1 MAGVDGAASLKKCWN
16 NSRIRGLPSLIIKII
31 IYGHTLNIRAKGI
44 LVMSESNQEYIII
57 SAARENNLKN
67 VSLRIPKRK
76 ITIFTGV
83 SGSGKSSI
91 VFDTIA
97 AESTRLLNENFS
109 MFVRNFLPR
118 YPQPDADAIENL
130 SMAVIVDQKR
140 LGGGSHSTMGT
151 ITDISPILRLLFSRV
166 GQPYIGQAHMFSFN
180 DPQGMC
186 PECNGIGRR
195 LGVDISKAV
204 DMSKSLNEGA
214 IMLPDYSVNGWDW
227 NIIVQTG
234 SFDPDKELSEYSD
247 EELEQLLYGKAR
259 KVKMDFAGK
268 STNIT
273 VEGVIEK
280 FTNKYIKQDVK
291 TKSERTQK
299 AVAPFITEGS
309 CSSCHGA
316 RLSQAALSCKVNGF
330 NIAEM
335 SSMEVGQLIR
345 VIREINAPVAA
356 PVVKSLT
363 ERLQHLV
370 DIGLDYLTL
379 DRETDTL
386 SGGES
391 QRVKMVKHLS
401 GSLVDVTYIFD
412 EPSIGLHP
420 RDVHRLNELL
430 QKLRDKGNTVIVVE
444 HDPDV
449 IKVADHIVDVGP
461 YAGSRGGTVVYEGS
475 YHGLLEA
482 GTLTGTHMKRPLQLK
497 HDCRQPSGKLSIKDA
512 TLHNLQNVSVDIPT
526 GVLTVVTGVAGSGKS
541 TLINEVFLSQH
552 PDAIVIDQS
561 AVGVST
567 RSNPATYT
575 GIMDDVRKAF
585 ASANKVSQSLFSFNS
600 KGACENCQGLGVVYT
615 DLAFLESVKLPCEVC
630 EGRRFKEE
638 VLAYK
643 LNGKSIAEV
652 LEMTVE
658 QALDFFQLK
667 EVVRKLQAMSDVGL
681 NYITLGQP
689 LSTLSGGE
697 CQRIK
702 LASELHKK
710 GSIYVMDEPTTGLH
724 MSDIGH
730 LLGIMNRLVDAGN
743 TVIVIEHNL
752 EVISQADWIID
763 MGPDGGSKG
772 GQVVFE
778 GTPAKIIHAEHS
790 ITGRYLK

>member
-1 MAGVDGAASLKKCWN
+1 
-16 NSRIRGLPSLIIKII
+16 
-31 IYGHTLNIRAKGI
+31 
-44 LVMSESNQEYIII
+44 MSESNQEYIVI
-57 SAARENNLKN
+57 SGARENNLKN

-76 ITIFTGV
+76 ISIFTGV

-97 AESTRLLNENFS
+97 TESQRLLNENFS
-109 MFVRNFLPR
+109 TFVRNFLPR
-118 YPQPDADAIENL
+118 FPQPDADAIENL
-130 SMAVIVDQKR
+130 SMAVVVDQKR

-151 ITDISPILRLLFSRV
+151 ITDISPVLRLLFSRV
-166 GQPYIGQAHMFSFN
+166 GQPYVGQPFMFSFN
-180 DPQGMC
+180 DPKGMC
-186 PECNGIGRR
+186 PECNGIGRK
-195 LGVDISKAV
+195 LGVDMSKAV

-214 IMLPDYSVNGWDW
+214 LMLPDYSVGGWEW
-227 NIIVQTG
+227 NMIVQSG
-234 SFDPDKELSEYSD
+234 PFDPDKKLSDYSD
-247 EELEQLLYGKAR
+247 EDLEQLLYGKAR
-259 KVKMDFAGK
+259 KVQMDFAGK
-268 STNIT
+268 AMNIT

-299 AVAPFITEGS
+299 AVAPYISEGP
-309 CSSCHGA
+309 CSSCRGT
-316 RLSQAALSCKVNGF
+316 RLNRAALSCKINGL

-335 SSMEVGQLIR
+335 SAMEVGQLIR
-345 VIREINAPVAA
+345 VIREINDPVAV
-356 PVVKSLT
+356 PLVKSLT

-412 EPSIGLHP
+412 EPSVGLHP

-461 YAGSRGGTVVYEGS
+461 HAGSRGGTIVYEGS
-475 YHGLLEA
+475 FQGLLESD
-482 GTLTGTHMKRPLQLK
+482 TLTGTHMKRPLQLK

-512 TLHNLQNVSVDIPT
+512 TMHNLRNVSVDIPT

-541 TLINEVFLSQH
+541 TLINDVFLGQH

-575 GIMDDVRKAF
+575 GIMDEVRKAF
-585 ASANKVSQSLFSFNS
+585 ASANKVNQGLFSFNS

-615 DLAFLESVKLPCEVC
+615 DLAYLDSVKLPCEVC
-630 EGRRFKEE
+630 GGKRFKEE

-667 EVVRKLQAMSDVGL
+667 EVGRKLQAMCDVGL

-763 MGPDGGSKG
+763 MGPDGGSRG

-778 GTPAKIIHAEHS
+778 GTPAQIIHAEQS
-790 ITGRYLK
+790 ITGKYLVPS

>member
-1 MAGVDGAASLKKCWN
+1 
-16 NSRIRGLPSLIIKII
+16 
-31 IYGHTLNIRAKGI
+31 
-44 LVMSESNQEYIII
+44 MSEANQEYIVI

-97 AESTRLLNENFS
+97 AESQRLLNENFS
-109 MFVRNFLPR
+109 IFVRTFLPR
-118 YPQPDADAIENL
+118 VPQPDADAIENL
-130 SMAVIVDQKR
+130 SMAVIVDQRR

-166 GQPYIGQAHMFSFN
+166 GQPHVGSANMFSFN
-180 DPQGMC
+180 DPLGMC
-186 PECNGIGRR
+186 PECSGIGRS
-195 LGVDISKAV
+195 LGIDMSKAV
-204 DMSKSLNEGA
+204 DMSKSLSEGA
-214 IMLPDYSVNGWDW
+214 VMLPDFKVDSMDW
-227 NIIVQTG
+227 SLVVQSG
-234 SFDPDKELSEYSD
+234 SFDPDKKLSDFSP
-247 EELEQLLYGKAR
+247 EELELLLYGKAR
-259 KVKMDFAGK
+259 KFETQFGGK
-268 STNIT
+268 TINLT

-280 FTNKYIKQDVK
+280 FTNKYIKRDIK
-291 TKSERTQK
+291 TMSERTQK
-299 AVAPFITEGS
+299 TVAPYMTEGPCNS
-309 CSSCHGA
+309 CRGA
-316 RLSQAALSCKVNGF
+316 RLSQAALNCRINGF
-330 NIAEM
+330 NIAEL
-335 SSMEVGQLIR
+335 SAMEVGQLIR
-345 VIREINAPVAA
+345 VVREIDDSAAA

-412 EPSIGLHP
+412 EPSVGLHP

-430 QKLRDKGNTVIVVE
+430 RKLRDKGNTVIVVE

-461 YAGSRGGTVVYEGS
+461 HAGSRGGTIVYEGS
-475 YHGLLEA
+475 FDGLLES
-482 GTLTGTHMKRPLQLK
+482 GTLTGNYMKRPLRLK
-497 HDCRQPSGKLSIKDA
+497 HDCRRPSGKLSVKNA
-512 TLHNLQNVSVDIPT
+512 TLHNLRNVSVDIPT

-541 TLINEVFLSQH
+541 TLINDIFLGEHS
-552 PDAIVIDQS
+552 DAIVIDQS

-585 ASANKVSQSLFSFNS
+585 AAENKVNQGLFSFNS

-615 DLAFLESVKLPCEVC
+615 DLAFLDSVKLPCEAC
-630 EGRRFKEE
+630 GGKRFKEE

-643 LNGKSIAEV
+643 LNGKSVADV

-658 QALDFFQLK
+658 QALEFFKLK
-667 EVVRKLQAMSDVGL
+667 EVSRKLQALSDVGL

-702 LASELHKK
+702 LASELHKN

-724 MSDIGH
+724 MSDIGQ

-743 TVIVIEHNL
+743 TVIVIEHNID
-752 EVISQADWIID
+752 VISQADWIID
-763 MGPDGGSKG
+763 LGPDGGSKG

-778 GTPAKIIHAEHS
+778 GTPSQIPQAEQS
-790 ITGRYLK
+790 ITGKYLR

>member
-1 MAGVDGAASLKKCWN
+1 
-16 NSRIRGLPSLIIKII
+16 
-31 IYGHTLNIRAKGI
+31 
-44 LVMSESNQEYIII
+44 MSEFNLEHIVI
-57 SAARENNLKN
+57 SGARENNLKN

-76 ITIFTGV
+76 ISIFTGV

-118 YPQPDADAIENL
+118 VPQPDTDAIENL

-166 GQPYIGQAHMFSFN
+166 GKPYVGQAHMFSFN

-195 LGVDISKAV
+195 LGVDMGKAV

-214 IMLPDYSVNGWDW
+214 IMLPDYSVGNWEW
-227 NIIVQTG
+227 NMVVQSG
-234 SFDPDKELSEYSD
+234 DFDLDKKLSDYSD

-268 STNIT
+268 AMNIT

-299 AVAPFITEGS
+299 AVMPYISEGS
-309 CSSCHGA
+309 CSSCRGT
-316 RLSQAALSCKVNGF
+316 RLSQATLSCRINGL
-330 NIAEM
+330 NIADL

-345 VIREINAPVAA
+345 VIREIDDPVAA
-356 PVVKSLT
+356 PIVKSLA

-412 EPSIGLHP
+412 EPSVGLHP

-461 YAGSRGGTVVYEGS
+461 HAGSRGGNIVYEGS
-475 YHGLLEA
+475 FQGLLES
-482 GTLTGTHMKRPLQLK
+482 GTLTGNHMKRPLQLK

-512 TLHNLQNVSVDIPT
+512 TLHNLRNVSVDLPT
-526 GVLTVVTGVAGSGKS
+526 EVLTVVTGVAGSGKS
-541 TLINEVFLSQH
+541 TLINEVFLRQH

-585 ASANKVSQSLFSFNS
+585 ASANKVNQGLFSFNS

-615 DLAFLESVKLPCEVC
+615 DLAFLDSVKLPCEVC
-630 EGRRFKEE
+630 GGKRFKEE
-638 VLAYK
+638 VLEYK

-702 LASELHKK
+702 LASELHKN

-724 MSDIGH
+724 MSDIGQ

-752 EVISQADWIID
+752 DVISQADWIVD

-778 GTPAKIIHAEHS
+778 GTPQQIIYAEQS
-790 ITGRYLK
+790 ITGKYLK

>member
-1 MAGVDGAASLKKCWN
+1 MK
-16 NSRIRGLPSLIIKII
+16 
-31 IYGHTLNIRAKGI
+31 
-44 LVMSESNQEYIII
+44 ESSKSHPYQEYIEIRG
-57 SAARENNLKN
+57 ARENNLKN

-118 YPQPDADAIENL
+118 VPQPDTDGIENL

-166 GQPYIGQAHMFSFN
+166 GQPYVGEVNMFSFN

-195 LGVDISKAV
+195 LGVDMSKAL

-214 IMLPDYSVNGWDW
+214 IMLPDYSVGGWEW
-227 NIIVQTG
+227 NMIVQSG
-234 SFDPDKELSEYSD
+234 DFDLDKKLSDYSD
-247 EELEQLLYGKAR
+247 EELEQLLYAKAR

-268 STNIT
+268 ATNIT

-280 FTNKYIKQDVK
+280 FTNKYIKQDLK

-299 AVAPFITEGS
+299 AVAPYITEGPCS
-309 CSSCHGA
+309 CCRGA
-316 RLSQAALSCKVNGF
+316 RLNQAALSCRINGL

-335 SSMEVGQLIR
+335 SSMEVGQLIG
-345 VIREINAPVAA
+345 VIREIDDPVAA
-356 PVVKSLT
+356 PIVKSLT

-412 EPSIGLHP
+412 EPSVGLHP

-461 YAGSRGGTVVYEGS
+461 YAGSRGGTIVYEGS
-475 YHGLLEA
+475 YSGLLEA
-482 GTLTGTHMKRPLQLK
+482 DTLTGNHLK
-497 HDCRQPSGKLSIKDA
+497 QELPIKASFRQASGHLSIVDA
-512 TLHNLQNVSVDIPT
+512 NLHNLKNVSVDIPA

-541 TLINEVFLSQH
+541 TLINEVFLRQH
-552 PDAIVIDQS
+552 PDSIVIDQS

-585 ASANKVSQSLFSFNS
+585 ATANEVSPGLFSFNS

-615 DLAFLESVKLPCEVC
+615 DLSFLESVKLPCEVC
-630 EGRRFKEE
+630 GGKRFKEE
-638 VLAYK
+638 VLAYQ
-643 LNGKSIAEV
+643 LDGKSIADV

-658 QALDFFQLK
+658 QALAFFNLK
-667 EVVRKLQAMSDVGL
+667 GVSKILQAMSDVGL
-681 NYITLGQP
+681 GYLQLGQP

-702 LASELHKK
+702 LASELHKQ

-724 MSDIGH
+724 MSDISH
-730 LLGIMNRLVDAGN
+730 LLAIMNRLVDAGN

-752 EVISQADWIID
+752 DIIRNADWIID
-763 MGPDGGSKG
+763 MGPGGGSKG
-772 GQVVFE
+772 GQLVFE
-778 GTPAKIIHAEHS
+778 GTPAQIIHAEQS
-790 ITGRYLK
+790 ITGRYLV

>member
-1 MAGVDGAASLKKCWN
+1 
-16 NSRIRGLPSLIIKII
+16 
-31 IYGHTLNIRAKGI
+31 
-44 LVMSESNQEYIII
+44 MSESNQEYIVI
-57 SAARENNLKN
+57 SGARENNLKN

-118 YPQPDADAIENL
+118 YPQPDTDAIENL

-166 GQPYIGQAHMFSFN
+166 GKPYVGQAHMFSFN

-186 PECNGIGRR
+186 PECNGIGRK

-214 IMLPDYSVNGWDW
+214 IMLPDYKVDGMEW
-227 NIIVQTG
+227 NMLVQTG
-234 SFDPDKELSEYSD
+234 FDPDKKLSHYSD
-247 EELEQLLYGKAR
+247 EELERLLYASAR
-259 KVKMDFAGK
+259 KVEMQFAGK
-268 STNIT
+268 AVNIT

-280 FTNKYIKQDVK
+280 FTNKYIKQDIK

-299 AVAPFITEGS
+299 AVAPFISEGS

-316 RLSQAALSCKVNGF
+316 RLNQAALNCKINGF

-345 VIREINAPVAA
+345 VIQEIDESVAA
-356 PVVKSLT
+356 PMVKSLT

-412 EPSIGLHP
+412 EPSVGLHP

-461 YAGSRGGTVVYEGS
+461 HAGSHGGTIVYEGS
-475 YHGLLEA
+475 FQGLLES
-482 GTLTGTHMKRPLQLK
+482 GTLTGTHMKRPIQLK
-497 HDCRQPSGKLSIKDA
+497 QDSRKQSGKLTIQNA
-512 TLHNLQNVSVDIPT
+512 TLHNLQSVNVDIPS

-541 TLINEVFLSQH
+541 TLINEVFLSNH

-585 ASANKVSQSLFSFNS
+585 ASANKVNQGLFSFNS

-630 EGRRFKEE
+630 GGRRFKEE

-658 QALDFFQLK
+658 QALEFFELK

-730 LLGIMNRLVDAGN
+730 LLEIMNRLVDAGN

-752 EVISQADWIID
+752 DVISQADWIID
-763 MGPDGGSKG
+763 MGPDGGSNG

-778 GTPAKIIHAEHS
+778 GTPPQIIHAEQS